1 MRLTLAPHPLTPCD
15 AVETIEVDAARGDGG
30 ALALRFVVKGDIG
43 RLRLPPPLERA
54 RADELWQE
62 TCFEAFVKPEGGDAY
77 HEFNLS
83 PSNRWAGYRFD
94 GYRQG
99 MVSEDGVAL
108 VHLTRRASDDLYELV
123 ATLDFEAEAG
133 LGPDRTWRIGLSAVI
148 EETSG
153 ARSYWALAHAPDKP
167 DFHHPDAFAALL
179 EPA

>member
-15 AVETIEVDAARGDGG
+15 AVETIEVDAARGEDG

-123 ATLDFEAEAG
+123 ATLDFDAEAG